1 MPLPNTGNERQ
12 EILDLKYEIIELRKE
27 IAIKDETIEALEE
40 ELEKQDSY
48 IQTLEDE
55 VDEANQN
62 VTEQEIEIREVSA
75 KLHDAKALAK
85 EKEKERELELL
96 ELQNAIDELQ
106 DKLQEANDDYV
117 NLLEVHTDLI
127 GRFDNEKED

>member
-27 IAIKDETIEALEE
+27 IAIKEETIEDLEE

-48 IQTLEDE
+48 IQNLEDDL
-55 VDEANQN
+55 DEANQI
-62 VTEQEIEIREVSA
+62 VQEQECELKEVRA
-75 KLHDAKALAK
+75 KLRDAKSLAK
-85 EKEKERELELL
+85 EKDKEHELERL

>member
-27 IAIKDETIEALEE
+27 IAIKEETIEALEE
-40 ELEKQDSY
+40 ELEVSESS
-48 IQTLEDE
+48 LCNSEDR
-55 VDEANQN
+55 VDELNQI
-62 VTEQEIEIREVSA
+62 VEEQEIEIRELKA
-75 KLHDAKALAK
+75 KLHDAKAVAK
-85 EKEKERELELL
+85 EKDKEHDLERL
-96 ELQNAIDELQ
+96 ELQNTIDELQ

-127 GRFDNEKED
+127 GRFDNEKE